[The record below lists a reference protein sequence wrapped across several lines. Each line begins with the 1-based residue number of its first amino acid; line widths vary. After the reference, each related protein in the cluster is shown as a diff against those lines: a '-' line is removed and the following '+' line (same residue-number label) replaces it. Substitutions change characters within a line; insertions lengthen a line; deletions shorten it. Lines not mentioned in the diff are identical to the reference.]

1 MTGTERKPTPPADR
15 PGGAPILR
23 VENLVKHFPVTRGP
37 LRRQVGV
44 VRAVDDVNLELD
56 AGQTLGVVG
65 ESGCGKTTLGR
76 TVIRLLDPT
85 SGRIELMGR
94 DITNLKRHELRP
106 IRRDVQ
112 IVFQDPFASLDPRMT
127 VRELIA
133 EPLRVHGLYR
143 KSGGRERIA
152 ELMAL
157 VGLNPRHDTRYPHEF
172 SGGQR
177 QRIGI
182 ARALALNPRLL
193 ILDEPVSALD
203 VSIQAQVINL
213 LEAAGRARACV
224 PVHRARPDRRP
235 PHLRPGCGDV
245 PRQDHRVRHT
255 RPGVRPPQPP
265 VHPGSPVGCS
275 ASRPDVAGQA
285 RADRARG

>member
-1 MTGTERKPTPPADR
+1 MIGTERKPTPPADR

-112 IVFQDPFASLDPRMT
+112 IVFQDPFDSLDPRMT

-133 EPLRVHGLYR
+133 EPLRVYGPSR
-143 KSGGRERIA
+143 KGGGRERSA

-213 LEAAGRARACV
+213 LRK
-224 PVHRARPDRRP
+224 
-235 PHLRPGCGDV
+235 L
-245 PRQDHRVRHT
+245 QDELGLAYLFIGHDLTVVRHISDRVAVMYLGKIIESGT
-255 RPGVRPPQPP
+255 RDQV
-265 VHPGSPVGCS
+265 
-275 ASRPDVAGQA
+275 
-285 RADRARG
+285 